1 MFSFIFKR
9 LFYGL
14 LVLLGVVTVVFVLF
28 NMLPGDPARMML
40 GQRADEESIR
50 IINKDL
56 GRDLPL
62 LTQYTMYLN
71 DLSPISIHETRNE
84 DHHLYLSKEK
94 YVHYTTLFH
103 IQSKAIILKAPY
115 LRRSYQTKRYV
126 SEIILKALPQTA
138 LLAVVAMTLAT
149 FLGILLGIIAAIKRD
164 SWVDRFS
171 LFIATMG
178 MSLPSFFAAILIG
191 WFLAYILA
199 PYTGLNMT
207 GSLYTLDDF
216 GNGYIFTPKNIIL
229 PAITLG
235 IRPLAII
242 MQLTRNSL
250 LDVLSQDYIR
260 TARAK
265 GLNQFI
271 VIMKHSLRNALNP
284 VITAVSGWLAS
295 LMSGAVFVEMVFAW
309 KGLGLVLV
317 ASLNE
322 YDLPVLMGSVLTFS
336 CIFVVINILVDILYG
351 ILDPRIRLSN
361 A

>member
-1 MFSFIFKR
+1 MFSFIIKR
-9 LFYGL
+9 IIYGI
-14 LVLLGVVTVVFVLF
+14 LVLLGVITVVFVLF

-50 IINKDL
+50 VINKDL
-56 GRDLPL
+56 GLDLPL
-62 LTQYTMYLN
+62 LTQYAMYLN
-71 DLSPISIHETRNE
+71 DLSPISIHETKNE
-84 DHHLYLSKEK
+84 EHYLYLSKEK
-94 YVHYTTLFH
+94 YEHYIPLLRL
-103 IQSKAIILKAPY
+103 QSKLIILKAPY
-115 LRRSYQTKRYV
+115 LRRSYQTKRHV
-126 SEIILKALPQTA
+126 SEIISKALPQTA
-138 LLAVVAMTLAT
+138 LLALVAMFIAT
-149 FLGILLGIIAAIKRD
+149 ILGIILGLIAAIKKD
-164 SWVDRFS
+164 SLIDRLS
-171 LFIATMG
+171 LFIATLG

-191 WFLAYILA
+191 WILAYLLA

-235 IRPLAII
+235 IRPLSII

-265 GLNQFI
+265 GLGYFV
-271 VIMKHSLRNALNP
+271 VIFKHALRNALNP

-295 LMSGAVFVEMVFAW
+295 LMSGSVFVETVFTW

-317 ASLNE
+317 SSLNE

-336 CIFVVINILVDILYG
+336 CIFVVINILVDVLYG

>member
-1 MFSFIFKR
+1 MFSFILKR
-9 LFYGL
+9 SLYGL
-14 LVLLGVVTVVFVLF
+14 LVLFGVVTVVFVLF
-28 NMLPGDPARMML
+28 NLLPGDPARMML

-50 IINKDL
+50 VINKDL
-56 GRDLPL
+56 GLDLPL
-62 LTQYTMYLN
+62 FTQYLMYLN
-71 DLSPISIHETRNE
+71 DISPISVHETIDKN
-84 DHHLYLSKEK
+84 HHLYLSNEK
-94 YVHYTTLFH
+94 YAHHASLLH
-103 IQSKAIILKAPY
+103 ISSKAIVLKAPY
-115 LRRSYQTKRYV
+115 LRRSYQTKRQV
-126 SEIILKALPQTA
+126 SDIILKALPQTA
-138 LLAVVAMTLAT
+138 LLAIAAMLIAT
-149 FLGILLGIIAAIKRD
+149 FFGIILGIIAAIKKD
-164 SWVDRFS
+164 SFIDRS
-171 LFIATMG
+171 ALLFATLG

-191 WFLAYILA
+191 WFLAYVLG

-207 GSLYTLDDF
+207 GSLFTLDDF
-216 GNGYIFTPKNIIL
+216 GEGYLFTPKNIIL

-265 GLNQFI
+265 GLNQFAV
-271 VIMKHSLRNALNP
+271 VIKHSLRNALNP
-284 VITAVSGWLAS
+284 VLTAVSGWLAS

-317 ASLNE
+317 AALNE

-351 ILDPRIRLSN
+351 VLDPRIRLSN

>member
-1 MFSFIFKR
+1 M
-9 LFYGL
+9 LF
-14 LVLLGVVTVVFVLF
+14 GVITVVFMLF
-28 NMLPGDPARMML
+28 NLLPGDPARMML
-40 GQRADEESIR
+40 GQRADEESIK

-56 GRDLPL
+56 GLDLPL
-62 LTQYTMYLN
+62 LTQYAMYLN
-71 DLSPISIHETRNE
+71 DLSPISIHEEKNE
-84 DHHLYLSKEK
+84 EHYLYLSKDK
-94 YVHYTTLFH
+94 YENSIPLFH
-103 IQSKAIILKAPY
+103 LKSKVVVLKAPY
-115 LRRSYQTKRYV
+115 LRRSYQTKRHV
-126 SEIILKALPQTA
+126 SEIILQALPQTA
-138 LLAVVAMTLAT
+138 LLAIVAMFIAT
-149 FLGILLGIIAAIKRD
+149 LLGIILGVIAAINKD
-164 SWVDRFS
+164 GFIDRLS
-171 LFIATMG
+171 LFVATLG

-216 GNGYIFTPKNIIL
+216 GDGYIFTPKNIIL

-260 TARAK
+260 TAKAK
-265 GLNQFI
+265 GLNRFKVI
-271 VIMKHSLRNALNP
+271 VKHSLRNALNP

-295 LMSGAVFVEMVFAW
+295 LMSGSVFVEMVFAW

-351 ILDPRIRLSN
+351 VLDPRIRLSN

>member
-1 MFSFIFKR
+1 
-9 LFYGL
+9 
-14 LVLLGVVTVVFVLF
+14 
-28 NMLPGDPARMML
+28 MML

-50 IINKDL
+50 VINKDL
-56 GRDLPL
+56 GLDLPL
-62 LTQYTMYLN
+62 FTQYSMYLN
-71 DLSPISIHETRNE
+71 DLSPISIHETE
-84 DHHLYLSKEK
+84 DEEHYLYLSEEK
-94 YVHYTTLFH
+94 YEKYIPLFH
-103 IQSKAIILKAPY
+103 TDNKTVILKPPY

-126 SEIILKALPQTA
+126 SEIILRALPQTA
-138 LLAVVAMTLAT
+138 LLAIVSMLLAT
-149 FLGILLGIIAAIKRD
+149 FLGIFLGVIAAIKKD
-164 SWVDRFS
+164 SFIDRFS
-171 LFIATMG
+171 LFIATLG

-191 WFLAYILA
+191 WILAYLLA

-216 GNGYIFTPKNIIL
+216 GNGYLFTPKNIIL

-265 GLNQFI
+265 GLNQFK
-271 VIMKHSLRNALNP
+271 VIIKHSLRNALNP
-284 VITAVSGWLAS
+284 VLTAVSGWLAS
-295 LMSGAVFVEMVFAW
+295 LMSGSVFVEMVFAW

-336 CIFVVINILVDILYG
+336 CIFVIINILVDIFYG